1 MLTEYYGPVTDKELK
16 TSKHMESAARR
27 IQQGGIVAFPT
38 ETTYGLGGSILNEE
52 ALSRLYDVKKRDRS
66 QSLPVLVA
74 NESQLKFVAAP
85 LCHEASLLVQEFLPG
100 PLTLVVK
107 KHPNLSR
114 QITGDKETVAVRIPS
129 APMTLRLIELTG
141 CPLAV
146 TSANLSGKPS
156 ATKASHVI
164 EDLNGKIDGVIDGGE
179 TEFGME
185 STILSLEDPKRPRL
199 LRFGLISKESLE
211 KKLGRPVVVHP
222 LALACNLGLPNMRT
236 AVRLFSSL
244 EQLKIYLKL
253 SSKSKRLILSTEKNK
268 VSGVDHFT
276 LNKNNLYEGLRTADR
291 GGYAEALVVCSL
303 ELKKNALLLNRLKQ
317 IAKT

>member
-1 MLTEYYGPVTDKELK
+1 
-16 TSKHMESAARR
+16 MESAARK

-38 ETTYGLGGSILNEE
+38 ETTYGLGGSILNEA
-52 ALSRLYDVKKRDRS
+52 ALSRIYDVKKRERS

-74 NESQLKFVAAP
+74 NANQLKFVAAP

-107 KHPNLSR
+107 KHPNLSK
-114 QITGDKETVAVRIPS
+114 QITGDKETVAIRIPS
-129 APMTLRLIELTG
+129 LMVTLRLIELTG

-164 EDLNGKIDGVIDGGE
+164 EDLNGEIDGVIDGGE
-179 TEFGME
+179 TEFGIE
-185 STILSLEDPKRPRL
+185 STILSLEDPCRPTL

-222 LALACNLGLPNMRT
+222 LALSSTGGLPKMRA

-253 SSKSKRLILSTEKNK
+253 SSKGKRLILSPTQEKI
-268 VSGVDHFT
+268 SGGDYFS
-276 LNKNNLYEGLRTADR
+276 LNKNNLYEGLRKADR
-291 GGYAEALVVCSL
+291 DGYAEALVVCTP
-303 ELKKNALLLNRLKQ
+303 ELKQNALLLKRLKQ